1 MYTFHF
7 LLKAMI
13 MREMFWWHTIKGK
26 FENVGQDDVRK
37 INACFESVASTL
49 LSSALVNFIPKNA

>member
-13 MREMFWWHTIKGK
+13 MREIFWWHTIKGK

-37 INACFESVASTL
+37 ITAYFESVASTL
-49 LSSALVNFIPKNA
+49 LRSVLVNFVLKNA